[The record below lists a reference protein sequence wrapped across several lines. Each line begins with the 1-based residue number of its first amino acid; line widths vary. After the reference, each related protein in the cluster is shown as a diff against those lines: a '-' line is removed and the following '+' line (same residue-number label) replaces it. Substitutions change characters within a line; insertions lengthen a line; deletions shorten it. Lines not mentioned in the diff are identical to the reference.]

1 MISGT
6 FTRERLHDR
15 HRLSHQQ
22 IDGLLG
28 ENKSR
33 EFMAEKMQVLSKIRY
48 FIQIIDLLQQNQIG
62 FICLK
67 GPVLSQQLY
76 GDPSLRLSHDVD
88 LLLTNRSDMTNVN
101 DLLTGLDYVGADNLS
116 WPGETS
122 RQKILMDCVHHLA
135 YENKENQ
142 FMVEIHW
149 SVSEPFPLKT
159 KIFSKIVEN
168 NRQQIAFG
176 GREVTVFAPELN
188 LLYLIIHGA
197 KHGWQRLKW
206 LVDIKDFPFETIN
219 ADRWHDL
226 VKQLKA
232 GRMVS
237 QTGFLLNH
245 FFQINQQLFV
255 QSPIPRLLKS
265 YPLTF
270 IDEDVLLQRPIS
282 DSIAGTRYKF
292 LLCRGFI
299 YKLRAFQTSAI
310 VPIDF
315 SRIKSSSR
323 IVYFFYRPY
332 SYIKRRMNY
341 AK

>member
-1 MISGT
+1 MISKT

-28 ENKSR
+28 ENRSR
-33 EFMAEKMQVLSKIRY
+33 EFLAEKMHILHKIRY
-48 FIQIIDLLQQNQIG
+48 FIQIIDLLQQNQID

-101 DLLTGLDYVGADNLS
+101 CLLTGLDYVGVDNLS
-116 WPGETS
+116 WPEEVS

-135 YENKENQ
+135 YEHKANQ

-149 SVSEPFPLKT
+149 SVSEPFPLKAQ
-159 KIFSKIVEN
+159 IFSQVVEN
-168 NRQQIAFG
+168 NQQQVAFG

-188 LLYLIIHGA
+188 LLYLIIHGS

-219 ADRWHDL
+219 AGRWHDL

-232 GRMVS
+232 ERMVS

-245 FFQINQQLFV
+245 FFQTNQPLFV
-255 QSPIPRLLKS
+255 QTPIPRLLKT
-265 YPLTF
+265 YPLAF
-270 IDEDVLLQRPIS
+270 IDEEVLLQRPIS
-282 DSIAGTRYKF
+282 DSIAGIGYKF
-292 LLCRGFI
+292 LLCNTLS
-299 YKLRAFQTSAI
+299 YKWRAFLTSAI
-310 VPIDF
+310 IPIDLF
-315 SRIKSSSR
+315 KIKSSSR
-323 IVYFFYRPY
+323 IVYFIYRPY
-332 SYIKRRMNY
+332 SYIKRRMKD

>member
-1 MISGT
+1 MINGT

-28 ENKSR
+28 ENRSR
-33 EFMAEKMQVLSKIRY
+33 EFLAEKMQVLNKIRY
-48 FIQIIDLLQQNQIG
+48 FIQIIDLLQQNQIA

-88 LLLTNRSDMTNVN
+88 ILLTNRLDMTKV
-101 DLLTGLDYVGADNLS
+101 DGLLTELDYVGADNLS
-116 WPGETS
+116 WPEEIS

-135 YENKENQ
+135 YEHKINQ

-149 SVSEPFPLKT
+149 SVSEPFPLKAQ
-159 KIFSKIVEN
+159 IFNRIVKN

-176 GREVTVFAPELN
+176 GREVTVFSSELN
-188 LLYLIIHGA
+188 LLYLVIHGS

-232 GRMVS
+232 VRMVS

-245 FFQINQQLFV
+245 FFQINQPLFA
-255 QSPIPRLLKS
+255 QTPIPRLLKS
-265 YPLTF
+265 YPLAF
-270 IDEDVLLQRPIS
+270 IDEEVLLQRPIS
-282 DSIAGTRYKF
+282 DVFASLRYEF
-292 LLCRGFI
+292 LLCSTLG
-299 YKLRAFQTSAI
+299 YKLRTFLVSSI
-310 VPIDF
+310 SPVDLF
-315 SRIKSSSR
+315 KIKSSSR
-323 IVYFFYRPY
+323 IVYFIYRPY
-332 SYIKRRMNY
+332 SYIKRRLNY

>member
-28 ENKSR
+28 ENRSR

-48 FIQIIDLLQQNQIG
+48 FIQIIDLLQQNKIG

-88 LLLTNRSDMTNVN
+88 ILLTDRSDMIKV
-101 DLLTGLDYVGADNLS
+101 DGLLTELDYVGVDDLS
-116 WPGETS
+116 WPEEVS

-135 YENKENQ
+135 YEHNANQ

-149 SVSEPFPLKT
+149 SVSEPFPLKA

-188 LLYLIIHGA
+188 LLYLIIHGSI
-197 KHGWQRLKW
+197 HGWQRLKW

-219 ADRWHDL
+219 ADRWHGL

-245 FFQINQQLFV
+245 FFQINQPLFV
-255 QSPIPRLLKS
+255 QTPIPRLLKS

-270 IDEDVLLQRPIS
+270 IDKDVLLQRPIS
-282 DSIAGTRYKF
+282 DSFAGTRYKF
-292 LLCRGFI
+292 LLCNTLS
-299 YKLRAFQTSAI
+299 YKLRAFLTSAI
-310 VPIDF
+310 IPIDF

-323 IVYFFYRPY
+323 IVYFIYRPY
-332 SYIKRRMNY
+332 SYIKRRLNY